1 MIFHL
6 QVTTES
12 SADEAV
18 EAAAQAAGAL
28 GAGMIGMMGMVM
40 MMSDLNFQQNGQAT
54 GNSPQPGTVGGG
66 GSPLDS
72 SIASLAAS
80 LALVPAGLAAVAVF
94 PPFLT

>member
-1 MIFHL
+1 MYLYF
-6 QVTTES
+6 QSTTES
-12 SADEAV
+12 AADEAI

-28 GAGMIGMMGMVM
+28 GAGMIGMAGMSM
-40 MMSDLNFQQNGQAT
+40 MMSDMDFQQSGQAT
-54 GNSPQPGTVGGG
+54 GNSPQPGTIGGG